1 MMHITEDTP
10 PDMLAGAMDLT
21 VHLPT
26 GRSVKMSV
34 ERSTPMMDL
43 LVQIVT
49 AHHLQLSGHILE
61 ALEMAPSTGISDK
74 VLPYKP
80 NTPIGALDTQHIRV
94 VPKNKGIPAP
104 KNAPSGH
111 QPFESTF
118 RLKVHLP
125 RNQLYVTRVSQ
136 NVYLEDIMK
145 KVCKEK
151 DLDPS
156 KYEFRHPG
164 NLDEV
169 LDPKLTLSDYQIT
182 EIYVVSK
189 GTGRLTQAFSTSDI
203 MALRKEEE

>member
-1 MMHITEDTP
+1 
-10 PDMLAGAMDLT
+10 
-21 VHLPT
+21 
-26 GRSVKMSV
+26 MSLFNNDSIIIFSY
-34 ERSTPMMDL
+34 STPMMDL

-49 AHHLQLSGHILE
+49 AHQLQLSGHILE
-61 ALEMAPSTGISDK
+61 ALEMAPATGISDK

-94 VPKNKGIPAP
+94 VPKNKSISVP
-104 KNAPSGH
+104 KSVPSGH

-151 DLDPS
+151 DLDPV

-164 NLDEV
+164 KLDMF
-169 LDPKLTLSDYQIT
+169 TLQ
-182 EIYVVSK
+182 
-189 GTGRLTQAFSTSDI
+189 G
-203 MALRKEEE
+203 